1 MQSVLPAQEPPLTSA
16 LAAGLSCAS
25 TTRKRAICVAL
36 SRCVLSAVF
45 VPAPNG
51 ALEASL
57 GGSWSG
63 PRTKERLNK
72 GIRYFPISAAIPL
85 RIRTKNSTA
94 PLTSSTN
101 SIRKSGFINSSLRI
115 VTTPGLL
122 SGKMKCKTSIYF
134 SYYFLSEELRN
145 TIRYC
150 PQREQHFGRRY
161 GTSLMHTNLCNFDHF
176 RGRVVY
182 KTGSSLPMREHCEIV
197 EIRNSADV
205 VGYSCSRTASTQC
218 SDCGSELCKPHAENC
233 DTCRS
238 IFCPSCFL
246 FHQSQHSKAPQR
258 IANNIK
264 SERTPSPQ
272 RLPAKVNQCSHLS
285 FRLSQI
291 RVASSC

>member
-94 PLTSSTN
+94 PLTSNTN
-101 SIRKSGFINSSLRI
+101 SLRKSGFINSSLRI
-115 VTTPGLL
+115 VTTPSLL
-122 SGKMKCKTSIYF
+122 SGKMKCRTSIYS
-134 SYYFLSEELRN
+134 SYVLSEELRN

-150 PQREQHFGRRY
+150 PQLVRGNTGEYKANMLESGCGRGPQAR
-161 GTSLMHTNLCNFDHF
+161 HWDH
-176 RGRVVY
+176 GCD
-182 KTGSSLPMREHCEIV
+182 P
-197 EIRNSADV
+197 
-205 VGYSCSRTASTQC
+205 SR
-218 SDCGSELCKPHAENC
+218 P
-233 DTCRS
+233 
-238 IFCPSCFL
+238 
-246 FHQSQHSKAPQR
+246 
-258 IANNIK
+258 
-264 SERTPSPQ
+264 
-272 RLPAKVNQCSHLS
+272 
-285 FRLSQI
+285 
-291 RVASSC
+291 ASSVN